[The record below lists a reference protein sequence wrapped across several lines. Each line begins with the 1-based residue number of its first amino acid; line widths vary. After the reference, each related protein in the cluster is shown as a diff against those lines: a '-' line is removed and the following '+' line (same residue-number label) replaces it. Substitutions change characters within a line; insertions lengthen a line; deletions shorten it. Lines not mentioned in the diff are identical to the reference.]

1 MMNLKLCPTCRT
13 WVFEDMDTCY
23 ACMYR
28 FGTDPA
34 REAAVLEEGRSSEEN
49 QTALCFCS
57 CAPSGSDGDF
67 RREPPMNGMETRS
80 DRQVVSLAGWNV
92 LVEAMGPFSEGGRLH
107 LVIEPAS
114 REAGSGKCEM
124 RC

>member
-1 MMNLKLCPTCRT
+1 MVNLKRCPTCRT

-28 FGTDPA
+28 FGTDPG
-34 REAAVLEEGRSSEEN
+34 REAAVLEEGLSNEDG
-49 QTALCFCS
+49 QIAPCS
-57 CAPSGSDGDF
+57 CFGAPSDADDDS
-67 RREPPMNGMETRS
+67 RREPPMEGMEKRS

-114 REAGSGKCEM
+114 REAGSGKCEV